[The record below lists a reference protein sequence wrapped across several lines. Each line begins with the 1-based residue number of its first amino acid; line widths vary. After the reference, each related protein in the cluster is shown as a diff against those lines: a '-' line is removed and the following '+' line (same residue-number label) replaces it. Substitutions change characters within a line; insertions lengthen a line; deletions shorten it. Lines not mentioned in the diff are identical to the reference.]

1 MNDFLAALLMSLR
14 VATLA
19 TLLVSVT
26 AIPLAFFMVR
36 RKFPGKAILETLL
49 TVPLVLPPTVVGYCI
64 IIALGR
70 YSYVGQLLNAVFGWQ
85 LLFTTTGAVVAASV
99 VSFPLLYLPAKAAFA
114 TVNRELEEIAKLM
127 GAGPL
132 RIFWHVSLP
141 IARRGIGSGVLLAFA
156 RSLGEFGATVM
167 VLGIL
172 PSRQTLPIR
181 IFVDFESDEMSRSA
195 GAVIVLIAVS
205 FLIILLY
212 SRTAGR
218 D

>member
-1 MNDFLAALLMSLR
+1 
-14 VATLA
+14 
-19 TLLVSVT
+19 
-26 AIPLAFFMVR
+26 
-36 RKFPGKAILETLL
+36 
-49 TVPLVLPPTVVGYCI
+49 
-64 IIALGR
+64 
-70 YSYVGQLLNAVFGWQ
+70 
-85 LLFTTTGAVVAASV
+85 
-99 VSFPLLYLPAKAAFA
+99 
-114 TVNRELEEIAKLM
+114 LEEIARLM

-141 IARRGIGSGVLLAFA
+141 IARRGIGSGVLLALA